1 MGVQMLFGDIEAEL
15 ADHLVTYLN
24 AHASKIGISGE
35 VLVTN
40 QIATETAAGGL
51 DMPAEWAVG
60 VRDDGGQIESA
71 VTRRHTIGTTILG
84 SPKDIAGRTTAKLAE
99 LVMLAVAELPMLEDS
114 NVAAVT
120 AQMGPYRIVQGNNV
134 RPARYA
140 THELV
145 ASGRD
150 PVEVLGG

>member
-1 MGVQMLFGDIEAEL
+1 MGMQMLFGDVEAEL

-51 DMPAEWAVG
+51 DMPAEWAVS

-71 VTRRHTIGTTILG
+71 VTRRHTIGTTTLG
-84 SPKDIAGRTTAKLAE
+84 SPKDVAGRTTAKLAE
-99 LVMLAVAELPMLEDS
+99 LVMLAIAELPEHETS
-114 NVAAVT
+114 VAAVT
-120 AQMGPYRIVQGNNV
+120 SQLGPYRVLQGNGV

-150 PVEVLGG
+150 PAEVLGG